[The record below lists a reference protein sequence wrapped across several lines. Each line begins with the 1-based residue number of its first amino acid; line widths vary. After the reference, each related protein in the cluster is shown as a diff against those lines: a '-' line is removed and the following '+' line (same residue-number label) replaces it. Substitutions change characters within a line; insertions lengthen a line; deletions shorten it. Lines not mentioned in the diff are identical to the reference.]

1 VCLNA
6 RRAENESAGALA
18 GIDPSA
24 ATHRRRRRRVVMTP
38 DHSPVPARRFGSPP
52 VEPGERYDD
61 DDDELG
67 EPREELSGRDLATPR
82 PAGAASRGRVSWERL
97 RRPWIAGPLAAVVA
111 FGVWWFGFRSS
122 GDNSTTVATTTTH
135 QLVTVTRG
143 NLTNTVSAEGTV
155 AAAQTDDLSFTAAG
169 TVTAVNV
176 QAGQQVTA
184 GQVLA
189 TINSPSL
196 QSAVSSA
203 ASTLAKAQA
212 SLSDDESSGAS
223 SEQIAADQTSVQTA
237 GDSLARAWQ
246 GLAGSQLV
254 ATFNGT
260 VSSVNLTVGEQL
272 SSSGS
277 GGTTPTGSGSGSG
290 QSSST
295 LGNGNGNGNGNGSG
309 SGSSSAQIEVVS
321 AGSYTV
327 QLPVSSSDV
336 DGIKVGDPAT
346 LTVTTSSAN
355 GFGGFGGGGFAR
367 FFGLGGRGVGTGS
380 AGTGNA
386 GNGNAG
392 TGNAGSGRT
401 GTGGAGA
408 TPVASV
414 TGTVTT
420 VGKVASA
427 SSGVAQ
433 YPVTVTFATDNTG
446 ISIGTT
452 VTGAISTSVVND
464 VLQIPLRAVT
474 TTNGKSTV
482 QVALDGKANGRTETR
497 TVQTGQSAGGMIVI
511 TSGLKEGDQ
520 VAVTTV
526 VPKAVTQTGGNGNP
540 FTGRG
545 GNGGRFFGGGA
556 GTGGGGTGGTGAPTG
571 G

>member
-1 VCLNA
+1 
-6 RRAENESAGALA
+6 
-18 GIDPSA
+18 
-24 ATHRRRRRRVVMTP
+24 MTP
-38 DHSPVPARRFGSPP
+38 DHSPIPARRFGSPP
-52 VEPGERYDD
+52 VDPGDRYDEDEPGEAGEEVLGR
-61 DDDELG
+61 ELAA
-67 EPREELSGRDLATPR
+67 PQ
-82 PAGAASRGRVSWERL
+82 PARAGSRGRGWWERL
-97 RRPWIAGPLAAVVA
+97 RRPWIAGPLVVVVA

-122 GDNSTTVATTTTH
+122 GDDATTVATTTTH

-155 AAAQTDDLSFTAAG
+155 AAAQTDDLSFSAAG

-189 TINSPSL
+189 TMNSPSL

-203 ASTLAKAQA
+203 AATLAKAQA

-223 SEQIAADQTSVQTA
+223 SDQIAADQTSVQTA
-237 GDSLARAWQ
+237 SDSLARAWQ

-277 GGTTPTGSGSGSG
+277 GATTPTGSGSGSG

-295 LGNGNGNGNGNGSG
+295 LGSGSGNGGNGSGNG
-309 SGSSSAQIEVVS
+309 SGSSSAQIQVVS

-327 QLPVSSSDV
+327 QLPVSSNDV
-336 DGIKVGDPAT
+336 NGIKMGDPAT
-346 LTVTTSSAN
+346 LTVTTSSAS
-355 GFGGFGGGGFAR
+355 GFGGGGFAR
-367 FFGLGGRGVGTGS
+367 FFAGLGANRGTG
-380 AGTGNA
+380 GTG
-386 GNGNAG
+386 G
-392 TGNAGSGRT
+392 TGTG
-401 GTGGAGA
+401 GTGGAGTGGTGTGTGGLGA
-408 TPVASV
+408 TPAASV

-433 YPVTVTFATDNTG
+433 YPVTVDFTTDNTG

-464 VLQIPLRAVT
+464 VLQIPVRAIT

-482 QVALDGKANGRTETR
+482 QVALEGKANGRTETR

-520 VAVTTV
+520 VVVTTV
-526 VPKAVTQTGGNGNP
+526 VPKALTQTGTNTGNG

-545 GNGGRFFGGGA
+545 GNGGRFFGGG
-556 GTGGGGTGGTGAPTG
+556 GGTGGTGAPTG